1 MVFIYFDFKATL
13 SLSRSRSS
21 TTQNPRKQCVA
32 KAAEERAAPK
42 SHSAPLK
49 KVGSRRSAC
58 VCSST
63 TCSPSPSS
71 SYTTSHTHPLPLLST
86 PHLHSSGCSK
96 RTWAAVLRGGGG
108 GRVDIQEPT
117 SPEGQEEEE
126 GLSGGRVERG
136 GGGGGRGQFARRRRR
151 KMRRRRRI
159 EELRKSKKISLSHNR
174 FHKG

>member
-1 MVFIYFDFKATL
+1 MCTL
-13 SLSRSRSS
+13 I
-21 TTQNPRKQCVA
+21 
-32 KAAEERAAPK
+32 AAEERAAPK

-49 KVGSRRSAC
+49 KGGSRRSVC

-63 TCSPSPSS
+63 TCSPSSS
-71 SYTTSHTHPLPLLST
+71 SHTTSHTHPLPLLST

-96 RTWAAVLRGGGG
+96 RTWAAVAVFRGGGGGG

-136 GGGGGRGQFARRRRR
+136 EGGGGEGRGQFARRRR
-151 KMRRRRRI
+151 KMRRRRI
-159 EELRKSKKISLSHNR
+159 EELRKSKNSPLPQQISHRMNI
-174 FHKG
+174 